1 MEVSR
6 IRTPDPDGRVIP
18 FDLAL
23 RAERETVREFLAA
36 KQRQFDDAENHFVAC
51 LHQLEIELAS
61 GQHTTEAACREV
73 DQQAVQLAREAQHLE
88 QLRAELETRHAEWQ
102 RIQEQTTHQQELFL
116 ETLHRERQALDEQ
129 FAALDRRRSE
139 GESLELAANTQA
151 TAEAEAAFQRRYEM
165 AMEDLRELKRE
176 NERLQEQLEAAQAPQ
191 RAPAPAVANANN
203 GGSLSWEA
211 QKQRILAALES
222 EFNED
227 NEEDHRQRLQI
238 EQVVQR
244 TQRII
249 ADKDAEIAELKQL
262 LENQCASVGSLAVGA
277 AALGDMLDKD
287 AMIQQEREN
296 LVRLQEE
303 WRAKLRKA
311 EIEISV
317 ERAKLGRER
326 SKIEEQLRT
335 LEEHTVSNGGAGG
348 SSPAEKPPRN
358 RWLTRLGL
366 KDQE

>member
-1 MEVSR
+1 MEASQ
-6 IRTPDPDGRVIP
+6 IHTPDPDGRVFP

-36 KQRQFDDAENHFVAC
+36 KQRQFDDAENHLLAC

-73 DQQAVQLAREAQHLE
+73 DQQAVQLAREAEHLE
-88 QLRAELETRHAEWQ
+88 QLRAELETRHTEWQ
-102 RIQEQTTHQQELFL
+102 RNQEQTTHQQELLL
-116 ETLHRERQALDEQ
+116 ETLQRERQALDEQ

-139 GESLELAANTQA
+139 GESLELAANAQA
-151 TAEAEAAFQRRYEM
+151 TSEAEAAFQRRYEM
-165 AMEDLRELKRE
+165 AMEDLRDLKQE
-176 NERLQEQLEAAQAPQ
+176 NTRLQEQLEASLAAE
-191 RAPAPAVANANN
+191 RTPAPAVANATD

-222 EFNED
+222 DFNED
-227 NEEDHRQRLQI
+227 SKEDRHQRLQI

-262 LENQCASVGSLAVGA
+262 LENQSASVGSLAVGA

-303 WRAKLRKA
+303 WRVKLRQA
-311 EIEISV
+311 EVEISV

-326 SKIEEQLRT
+326 SKIDEQIRT
-335 LEEHTVSNGGAGG
+335 LEEHAASGG
-348 SSPAEKPPRN
+348 SEGVGSPVEKPPRN